1 VDDQAGSFPELAE
14 AIAAVREQL
23 RRAQEEGADKDL
35 RFRVGPVELEFDM
48 VMSRTAGGQGGLKV
62 YVLTLGAKGEST
74 SGSTHR
80 IKVTLQPIDP
90 KTGKDWEVAGEAGT
104 GGPPGGWAQ
113 PPGSPG

>member
-23 RRAQEEGADKDL
+23 SRAQKEGADEDL

-48 VMSRTAGGQGGLKV
+48 VMSRTAGAQGGLKV
-62 YVLTLGAKGEST
+62 YVLTLGAKGEWT

-80 IKVTLQPIDP
+80 VKVTLQPIDP
-90 KTGKDWEVAGEAGT
+90 RTGEDAKVAGKARSA
-104 GGPPGGWAQ
+104 GPPGGWAQ

>member
-1 VDDQAGSFPELAE
+1 VNQQTEAFPELAE

-23 RRAQEEGADKDL
+23 TRAQKEGAGAGL

-48 VMSRTAGGQGGLKV
+48 VMSRTAGGEGGLKV

-90 KTGKDWEVAGEAGT
+90 ATGEDAKVAGTAGSA
-104 GGPPGGWAQ
+104 GPPGGWAQ
-113 PPGSPG
+113 PPDTPG